1 MKNSRHIAFVTA
13 LIMTL
18 SAVSC
23 GSKSSDKS
31 DVSSTSSSEVNTDI
45 TKEETSTENS
55 TEIAS
60 ESTSAA
66 PSQTTIVTTK
76 SAASVTTTVAVTTAP
91 NNEKKPQP
99 VADDTGYKDKLAI
112 AQEFY
117 KSYLSHDA
125 EKVYSMFNIDEI
137 NGYYILM
144 KNELDGKKPE
154 EVFSKAVIVAAID
167 RSMKAIDEI
176 REAYADSKDDKWSVD
191 ITNDDMSDIDQLTLE
206 DYNSELGTKYTSGV
220 VLNYIF
226 YHDTNNNES
235 FTGNSSAFVE
245 RDGKWYLSFSSL
257 MQSELLNYIDL

>member
-31 DVSSTSSSEVNTDI
+31 DVSSTSSSEVNTDS

-66 PSQTTIVTTK
+66 QSQTTTVTTK
-76 SAASVTTTVAVTTAP
+76 SAAAVTTTAAVTTAP

-99 VADDTGYKDKLAI
+99 VADDKGYKDKLAI

-176 REAYADSKDDKWSVD
+176 REAYAD
-191 ITNDDMSDIDQLTLE
+191 MSDIDQLTLE

>member
-31 DVSSTSSSEVNTDI
+31 DVSSTSSSEVNTDS

-55 TEIAS
+55 TETAS

-66 PSQTTIVTTK
+66 QSQTTTVTTK
-76 SAASVTTTVAVTTAP
+76 SAAAVTTTAAVTTAP

-176 REAYADSKDDKWSVD
+176 REAYADSKDDKWAVD